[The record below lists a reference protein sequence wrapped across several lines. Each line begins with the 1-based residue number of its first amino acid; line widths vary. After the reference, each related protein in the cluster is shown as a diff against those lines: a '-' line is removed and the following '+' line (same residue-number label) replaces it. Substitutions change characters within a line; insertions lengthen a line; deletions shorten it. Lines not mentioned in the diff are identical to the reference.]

1 MCGREVGGGE
11 RASHR
16 SGGNGI
22 RKQEEGRTWKSSSPG
37 GVGRDLGAGGAL
49 LGSVGTAGDPHTR
62 SNCPASHS
70 FLGAGEQRLLQ
81 AGAHPGP
88 VTCTSHLK

>member
-1 MCGREVGGGE
+1 MLRARKNEDRGYVCVEGGWGGGE

-49 LGSVGTAGDPHTR
+49 LRSVGTAGDPHTR
-62 SNCPASHS
+62 SNCPARHS
-70 FLGAGEQRLLQ
+70 SLGAGEQRLL
-81 AGAHPGP
+81 
-88 VTCTSHLK
+88 